1 MKSYLPKSYSLNN
14 IIIRDAGKKTAI
26 FREKS
31 LFWTK
36 SRTILAI
43 KGLLLKGPYF
53 ALVWSWKII
62 KIFLR
67 L

>member
-14 IIIRDAGKKTAI
+14 IIIRDAGTKRVSEKKFI
-26 FREKS
+26 
-31 LFWTK
+31 WTK

-43 KGLLLKGPYF
+43 KGLLLKDPYF

-62 KIFLR
+62 N
-67 L
+67 